1 MRSRKYI
8 NRVDVYKNT
17 YSDDGYGGQVL
28 GTPVLLGSS
37 WCNVKTLR
45 AERVTDLGLTENNV
59 VIQLNLRYRDDLEYN
74 TRNMFFRYK
83 GLDFNAV
90 RIEPVDIENYEIKI
104 IAVSNGE
111 KQETQNNQGFTY
123 VFPITL
129 S

>member
-8 NRVDVYKNT
+8 NRVEVYENT
-17 YSDDGYGGQVL
+17 YTDDGYGGQVL
-28 GTPVLLGSS
+28 DTPNLLGSS

-45 AERVTDLGLTENNV
+45 AERVADLGLSENNV
-59 VIQLNLRYRDDLEYN
+59 VIELNLRYRDDLEYN

-83 GLDFNAV
+83 GLDFNAL
-90 RIEPVDIENYEIKI
+90 RIEPIDIENYEIKI

-111 KQETQNNQGFTY
+111 KQATQNNQGFTY